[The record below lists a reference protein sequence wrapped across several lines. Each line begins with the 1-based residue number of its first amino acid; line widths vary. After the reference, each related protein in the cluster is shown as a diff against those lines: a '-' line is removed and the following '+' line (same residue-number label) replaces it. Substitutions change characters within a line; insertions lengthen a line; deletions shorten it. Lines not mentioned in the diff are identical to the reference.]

1 MSIFDPQ
8 DILEINF
15 YADTY
20 GIDTISLGNSIA
32 FAMECYENGI
42 LDKEKTGGLE
52 LTWRN
57 ADAALELIY
66 QMARGEGFGMVVG
79 QGIRAMKK
87 LFVEEYGADPKFLQ
101 DIGMEV
107 KGLEISEYMTKEFLP
122 NRVVMP

>member
-1 MSIFDPQ
+1 MLVDGPEYETLGAVGSNLSIFDPQ

-52 LTWRN
+52 LTWGN
-57 ADAALELIY
+57 ADAALELIH
-66 QMARGEGFGMVVG
+66 QMARGEGFGMIVG
-79 QGIRAMKK
+79 RAS
-87 LFVEEYGADPKFLQ
+87 A
-101 DIGMEV
+101 
-107 KGLEISEYMTKEFLP
+107 
-122 NRVVMP
+122 R